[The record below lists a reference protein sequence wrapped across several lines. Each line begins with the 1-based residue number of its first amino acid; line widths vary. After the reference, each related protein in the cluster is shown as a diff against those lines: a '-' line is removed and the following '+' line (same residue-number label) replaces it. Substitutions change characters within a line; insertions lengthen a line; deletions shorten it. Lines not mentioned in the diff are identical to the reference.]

1 MLRRCRPLLGTFVE
15 ITAERESA
23 IEAAFA
29 AITRVHRLMS
39 AHEEGSDISR
49 INRGGHRSP
58 VAVDGWTAAVLRRA
72 LFWWRQSGGAFDVL
86 WAGNLAVAGN
96 RLPLHADQPIPTA
109 QSSSSLELHDHLVRL
124 HEPATIDVGGIAKG
138 FAVDRA
144 IDALRAHGS
153 AAGLVNAGGDMSAFG
168 QGWPV
173 QIHDPVS
180 RVPKAEVLLTN
191 RAIATSA
198 LIDGSMEHI
207 CNRKERWTSAT
218 VCASNAMDADAL
230 TKIVLTGSP
239 KTPKC
244 LAQAAAEAFCLNEDG
259 TVEPILSAAA

>member
-15 ITAERESA
+15 VTAERESA

-39 AHEEGSDISR
+39 AHEDGSDVSR
-49 INRGGHRSP
+49 INRAGHGTP
-58 VAVDGWTAAVLRRA
+58 VLVDDWTAAVLRRA
-72 LFWWRQSGGAFDVL
+72 LFWWKQSDGAFDVL
-86 WAGNLAVAGN
+86 RAGKSAIAGN
-96 RLPLHADQPIPTA
+96 RLPLHADQPFPTA
-109 QSSSSLELHDHLVRL
+109 EDASSLELNDQLVRL
-124 HEPATIDVGGIAKG
+124 HEAATIDVGGIAKG

-144 IDALRAHGS
+144 VDALRAHGS
-153 AAGLVNAGGDMSAFG
+153 AAGLVNAGGDMSGFG
-168 QGWPV
+168 PGWPV
-173 QIHDPVS
+173 RIHDPAS
-180 RVPKAEVLLTN
+180 GIPRAEVLLTN

-198 LIDGSMEHI
+198 LIDGTMEHI
-207 CNRKERWTSAT
+207 CNPGERWTSAT
-218 VCASNAMDADAL
+218 VCAATAMDADAL

-239 KTPKC
+239 RTPEC